1 MSQRNDTTAG
11 RERALVVEDDRGLR
25 ELIADELRDQG
36 LDVAAVRSAEDAL
49 AEIEN
54 HWPHLVV
61 SDLRLPGTTGMD
73 LLATLREQP
82 RPPAFIVVTAYGSI
96 SQAVEALKRGADDF
110 LTKPLDLDH
119 LRLRVEKLLEVE
131 RLRREVERH
140 RLGPDGSFHGIVGES
155 PSMQELFDYIHRIA
169 KGRGPVTLAG
179 ESGVGKELV
188 ARAIHRES
196 SRRDGP
202 FVPVNCAGIPEALM
216 ESELFGHESGSFT
229 GATRTRQ
236 GLYAAATGGTLL
248 LDEVG
253 ELSLSMQAKLLRVL
267 QEGVVRRVGSNESL
281 PVDVRVIVAT
291 NRDLERE
298 VAEGRFRDDLF
309 YRLATFILE
318 VPALHQRRGDI
329 EILATHFL
337 RRFRAEAD
345 RDIRGFQPDVLEH
358 LRRYRF
364 PGNVRELENVVEHAV
379 TFSRSEWIEM
389 EDLPSRVRPG
399 RPGGVPAGEPPPW
412 LTQTTE
418 ILTIE
423 ELTARYVRHV
433 LERTEGNKRRAAA
446 LLGIGRQTLY
456 RYLSRA
462 EESS

>member
-1 MSQRNDTTAG
+1 MTNTPTRPA
-11 RERALVVEDDRGLR
+11 ERALVVEDDRALR
-25 ELIADELRDQG
+25 ELMADELRDHG
-36 LDVAAVRSAEDAL
+36 LEVTTARSAEEAL
-49 AEIEN
+49 VVMEQA
-54 HWPHLVV
+54 WPHLVL
-61 SDLRLPGTTGMD
+61 SDLRLPGRTGME
-73 LLATLREQP
+73 LLALARERP

-119 LRLRVEKLLEVE
+119 LRLRVQRLLEIE

-155 PSMQELFDYIHRIA
+155 PAMRELFEQIHKVA
-169 KGRGPVTLAG
+169 QGRGPVTVVG

-196 SRRDGP
+196 ARRDGP
-202 FVPVNCAGIPEALM
+202 FVPVNCAGIPENLM

-236 GLYAAATGGTLL
+236 GLFAAADGGTLL

-253 ELSLSMQAKLLRVL
+253 ELSPPMQAKLLRVL
-267 QEGVVRRVGSNESL
+267 QEGAVRRVGSNDTLEL
-281 PVDVRVIVAT
+281 DVRVIVAT
-291 NRDLERE
+291 HRDLERD
-298 VAEGRFRDDLF
+298 VADERFRDDLF

-329 EILATHFL
+329 ELLAAHFL
-337 RRFRAEAD
+337 RRDCAEVD
-345 RDIRGFQPDVLEH
+345 RDIAGFEPEVLDYLRG
-358 LRRYRF
+358 YRF

-379 TFSRSEWIEM
+379 TFCQGARIAM
-389 EDLPSRVRPG
+389 RDLPSRVRPE
-399 RPGGVPAGEPPPW
+399 RAAPAASLPGPFAHGE
-412 LTQTTE
+412 E
-418 ILTIE
+418 ILTLD

-433 LERTEGNKRRAAA
+433 LERTEGNKRRAAS

-456 RYLSRA
+456 RHLSRDGG
-462 EESS
+462 